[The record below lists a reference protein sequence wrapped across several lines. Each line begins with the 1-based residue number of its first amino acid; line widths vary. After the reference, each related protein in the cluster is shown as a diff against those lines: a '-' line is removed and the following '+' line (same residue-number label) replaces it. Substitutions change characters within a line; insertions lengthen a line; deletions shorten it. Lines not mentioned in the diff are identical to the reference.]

1 MGYAIAVL
9 VSFALLA
16 IVAFVVL
23 AAIAAVVEIL
33 PPLRNQDADDRGAGT
48 PVAATM
54 PRRRGLA
61 NWDPRKG
68 HARFGH

>member
-9 VSFALLA
+9 VFFALLA
-16 IVAFVVL
+16 VVALVVL
-23 AAIAAVVEIL
+23 AAIAAIVEIL

-54 PRRRGLA
+54 APRRWLA
-61 NWDPRKG
+61 NWHPRKP
-68 HARFGH
+68 HTRFGH